1 MKRVIEIKKVG
12 KDRIDIRLEAT
23 KRIRVWMKLQ
33 KTKFLLNKCS
43 QYVCPLY
50 NECNSISS
58 PLKKY
63 RNFGLFCDN
72 LFSEYPDL
80 IKRLE
85 KFGVRNV
92 NQVVPIKKNRKL

>member
-1 MKRVIEIKKVG
+1 MKRVIEIK
-12 KDRIDIRLEAT
+12 RIEENKFVIRLEAT

-43 QYVCPLY
+43 QCPLY
-50 NECNSISS
+50 NECDSISS

-63 RNFGLFCDN
+63 RNFGFFCDN

-85 KFGVRNV
+85 KFGVRNI
-92 NQVVPIKKNRKL
+92 NQVVPIKKRRP

>member
-1 MKRVIEIKKVG
+1 MKRVIEIR
-12 KDRIDIRLEAT
+12 RIEGNRFVIRLEAT
-23 KRIRVWMKLQ
+23 KRIRVWVELQ

-63 RNFGLFCDN
+63 RNFGLFCNN

-80 IKRLE
+80 IKRME
-85 KFGVRNV
+85 KFGVRDI
-92 NQVVPIKKNRKL
+92 NQVVPIKKNRN

>member
-12 KDRIDIRLEAT
+12 ENKLVIRLEAT

-58 PLKKY
+58 PLKNIETSDY
-63 RNFGLFCDN
+63 FVITSSLNTLT
-72 LFSEYPDL
+72 
-80 IKRLE
+80 
-85 KFGVRNV
+85 
-92 NQVVPIKKNRKL
+92 

>member
-1 MKRVIEIKKVG
+1 MKKVIEIKKVG
-12 KDRIDIRLEAT
+12 EDKIVIRLEAT

-33 KTKFLLNKCS
+33 KTKFLINRCS

-50 NECNSISS
+50 NECTSIKS

-72 LFSEYPDL
+72 LFFEYPDL
-80 IKRLE
+80 KTRLK
-85 KFGVRNV
+85 KFRVRSI
-92 NQVVPIKKNRKL
+92 NQVVPIKKRRP

>member
-1 MKRVIEIKKVG
+1 MKRVIEIR
-12 KDRIDIRLEAT
+12 RIKENRFVIRLEAT
-23 KRIRVWMKLQ
+23 KRIRVWVKLQ
-33 KTKFLLNKCS
+33 KTKFLLNKCC

-50 NECNSISS
+50 NECSSISS

-85 KFGVRNV
+85 KFGVKNI
-92 NQVVPIKKNRKL
+92 NQVVPIKKNRKR